1 MGIKRKAA
9 YLCILVML
17 VCIFQSAQ
25 VFASQSKSQ
34 NYSRNYSLTGNGA
47 DDIVAVAQAQMGK
60 TKAQLGYSEAW
71 CADFV
76 SDCAQLAGQGSKVP
90 FDGYCQT
97 LYNKVINAGGQVVQS
112 PKKGDLVFYYCSKC
126 SVHWCHVGIM
136 KNGTQSIEGN
146 YGGKVSLVNG
156 SYRDGNGHSLAAGT
170 ITRKYVRPN
179 YTVSSAPAPDSPS
192 PSPKLH
198 IWISDSKMGS
208 VPGKYKNGETYY
220 LCYELLDGNTGKLL
234 SQSSKNGSYT
244 VTETIY
250 NPNGSVANSCSYTN
264 DNNWIACTASEGG
277 KYKGKVSISGD
288 YNGSLEISYDVPV
301 VSSVS
306 LKVWLSDTK
315 MGREVEE
322 KNLKKGQRYY
332 FCYEL
337 VDKNTGKRLGEV
349 AKRNYTVKET
359 ICKPGDNTGESF
371 SYENS
376 DNNWLSFLA
385 DKTGTYKGIIS
396 ISGDLGG
403 TLNQYW
409 NFKASTKK
417 ITYNVNGGSPSISS
431 QTAEQGSS
439 VKLSFSKPI
448 KSYTVTYNANG
459 GSVSQSKSTVT
470 AALAGWYK
478 KADLTGEVYQP
489 GNSFALSDN
498 ITLYASYQTAKLG
511 TLPTPVRSGYK
522 FNGWYTSSG
531 AKAYAGMAITANTT
545 LTARWIQNTYNVNV
559 VGGTGSGQYAE
570 GTRVTVKAN
579 AASDGMKFKNWI
591 VVNGNIA
598 IGNNQNSTCTFK
610 MPANSITVKAVY
622 EAVPENK
629 PNSGSTESTVSASTD
644 FDSTESMVSASTD
657 SVENTET
664 ETASDANEQ
673 LPSVEDIPD
682 DENSTEIDEEDEWE
696 DTVDIPI
703 GTVFTKGIYKYKV
716 ISDTDVS
723 FLGLTNKSSRT
734 VTIPDCVIY
743 EEQEFDVV
751 SIVRGALKK
760 TSVEKVTIGNNIE
773 VIGDSAFE
781 GCKSLKSVVLGN
793 SVKKIGSKCFKNCKQ
808 LKTIKIESVQLKK
821 VGKEALKGINSTAK
835 IRVLSRK
842 YAAYKKLLKGKGQGK
857 KVKIQKI

>member
-1 MGIKRKAA
+1 MGTKRKAA

-17 VCIFQSAQ
+17 VCIFQPAQ

-156 SYRDGNGHSLAAGT
+156 SYKDGNGHSLAAGI

-179 YTVSSAPAPDSPS
+179 YTVSSASAPASPS

-315 MGREVEE
+315 MGSEVGE

-337 VDKNTGKRLGEV
+337 IDKNSGKRLGEV

-376 DNNWLSFLA
+376 DNNWISFLA
-385 DKTGTYKGIIS
+385 DKTGTYKGTIS

-403 TLNQYW
+403 ILNQYW
-409 NFKASTKK
+409 DFKASTKK

-439 VKLSFSKPI
+439 VKLSTSKPI
-448 KSYTVTYNANG
+448 KNYTVTYNANG

-470 AALAGWYK
+470 AALSGWYK

-489 GNSFALSDN
+489 GNSFVLSDN

-531 AKAYAGMAITANTT
+531 TKAYEGMVVTANTT

-570 GTRVTVKAN
+570 GTTVTVKAN

-598 IGNNQNSTCTFK
+598 IANNQNSICTFK
-610 MPANSITVKAVY
+610 MPAKSVTVQAVY

-629 PNSGSTESTVSASTD
+629 SNTESAESTGSTGTD
-644 FDSTESMVSASTD
+644 AV
-657 SVENTET
+657 VNTET
-664 ETASDANEQ
+664 ETSSVDNEPLQ
-673 LPSVEDIPD
+673 STEDIPG
-682 DENSTEIDEEDEWE
+682 DENSTEDTDIEEEEDVVEDDEWE
-696 DTVDIPI
+696 DTADIPI

-716 ISDTDVS
+716 VTDTDVS
-723 FLGLTNKSSRT
+723 FLGLTDKSSRT
-734 VTIPDCVIY
+734 VKIPDCVIY

-751 SIVRGALKK
+751 SIARGALKK

-773 VIGDSAFE
+773 VIGDSVFE

-793 SVKKIGSKCFKNCKQ
+793 SVKKIGSKCFKNCRQ
-808 LKTIKIESVQLKK
+808 LKTIKIKSNRLKI
-821 VGKEALKGINSTAK
+821 VGKQALKGIGSTAK
-835 IRVLSRK
+835 IKVPARK